1 MTKHTP
7 DYFFQTISAY
17 RAQIK
22 LITSKF
28 PSQES
33 AILIE
38 QASID
43 LDHFIQNYQQ
53 LLKAQQ
59 KFERYMEGINL
70 SFSPEQT
77 GLASITKSPS
87 FGEWTSLLGKT

>member
-17 RAQIK
+17 RSQIK
-22 LITSKF
+22 LITSNF

-43 LDHFIQNYQQ
+43 LDHFIQNYKQ

-70 SFSPEQT
+70 SSQ
-77 GLASITKSPS
+77 
-87 FGEWTSLLGKT
+87 